1 MAINKKVSLG
11 RIGFVIEGDFD
22 STKAYKKLSV
32 VKVPSTGS
40 VYVAR
45 EDIPANTAITDSRW
59 YKFLDGNTESSGIF
73 ISSAEF
79 DESETGNV
87 ASVSTTLTKYNV
99 IINIL
104 NDWKDGIRY
113 YDDYERLYVYNQ
125 RHNKY
130 IKINLIYDNYLENN
144 IIICEVDEVNNTS
157 KAIVIPVNKLNKLED
172 KLKGDLNEAV
182 EHINDNMDADRKNTR
197 AALVSVNNSIN
208 NIKGII
214 NKNSL
219 FITKID
225 NSVSALNLYLPEGYT
240 LDFDGNLVFKC
251 IKHGL
256 KTIYIRKADSGFIK
270 LELNEPLYEGNV
282 YVIYKYF
289 SNDEYRINLL
299 YEDIKVIN
307 SPAYIS
313 KIGDNEPN
321 SLMINAVSNIQ
332 NIYSNYQYNFDCVN
346 NESELDLFSFL
357 ANKVNNSLQNITAI
371 NVNNYNALYLK
382 VRLRMIFHI
391 ANYYKHFD
399 VRGGNY
405 KTASNSGSG
414 MTGVGSYFS
423 GNATYPKE
431 PLGEGVLNDIPVC
444 IPQFYNYENLE
455 LTRLRI
461 PVNSKFTIVLLPN
474 LNPVNGEVVLSNVA
488 QCPYSINIWFDN
500 FASIVNYNNG
510 IIGQMVT
517 ITPEQALVPDE
528 VIEKYID
535 INPQISSVTINE

>member
-182 EHINDNMDADRKNTR
+182 EHINDDMDKDRKNTR

-240 LDFDGNLVFKC
+240 LDFYGNLVFKC

-321 SLMINAVSNIQ
+321 SLMINAISNIQ

-357 ANKVNNSLQNITAI
+357 ANKVNNSLQDITAI

-510 IIGQMVT
+510 TIGQMVT

>member
-32 VKVPSTGS
+32 VKIPSTGS

-45 EDIPANTAITDSRW
+45 EDIPANTNITDSRW
-59 YKFLDGNTESSGIF
+59 YKLLDGNTESSGIF
-73 ISSAEF
+73 ISSAKFGE
-79 DESETGNV
+79 DETGNI
-87 ASVSTTLTKYNV
+87 ATVSTTLTKYSV
-99 IINIL
+99 IVSIL
-104 NDWKDGIRY
+104 NDWEEGIHY
-113 YDDYERLYVYNQ
+113 HDDYECLYIYNQ

-130 IKINLIYDNYLENN
+130 IKINLTYDNYLENN

-172 KLKGDLNEAV
+172 KLQDDLNEAV
-182 EHINDNMDADRKNTR
+182 EHINDDMDTDRENTR
-197 AALVSVNNSIN
+197 VALVSVNNSIN

-321 SLMINAVSNIQ
+321 SLMINAISNIQ

-357 ANKVNNSLQNITAI
+357 ANKVNNSLQDITAI